1 MHACHSLSLPSCPDN
16 KHTYINMDIINKE
29 APSIIPLAEEA
40 PSNTPLDQEALCSIL
55 CEGGGKWS
63 VDLEHVWIVFH
74 KDYTGLVCI
83 PSIISPIKYVLTFR
97 SSYLPVVDFTFLFL
111 PTSSG
116 SVRGPLS
123 NLWTLSKHKHCKSH
137 KAHIFSASFISKSFF
152 GIAPLP
158 EYY

>member
-1 MHACHSLSLPSCPDN
+1 
-16 KHTYINMDIINKE
+16 MDINNKE
-29 APSIIPLAEEA
+29 TPSIIPLAEEA
-40 PSNTPLDQEALCSIL
+40 PSNTPLYQEALCSIL
-55 CEGGGKWS
+55 CEGDGKWS

-83 PSIISPIKYVLTFR
+83 PSIISPIKYVLTLG
-97 SSYLPVVDFTFLFL
+97 SSYLLVVDFTFLFL

-123 NLWTLSKHKHCKSH
+123 NNSNMWALTKHKHRKSH
-137 KAHIFSASFISKSFF
+137 KAHVFSASFISKSFF

-158 EYY
+158 EYH

>member
-16 KHTYINMDIINKE
+16 KHTYINMDIINK
-29 APSIIPLAEEA
+29 EA

-83 PSIISPIKYVLTFR
+83 PYILSPIKYVLTLR
-97 SSYLPVVDFTFLFL
+97 SSYLLVVDFTFLFL

-116 SVRGPLS
+116 SVWGPLS
-123 NLWTLSKHKHCKSH
+123 NNSNPWTLPKHKHRKSH
-137 KAHIFSASFISKSFF
+137 RAHVFSASFISKSFF
-152 GIAPLP
+152 EIAPLP
-158 EYY
+158 GYH